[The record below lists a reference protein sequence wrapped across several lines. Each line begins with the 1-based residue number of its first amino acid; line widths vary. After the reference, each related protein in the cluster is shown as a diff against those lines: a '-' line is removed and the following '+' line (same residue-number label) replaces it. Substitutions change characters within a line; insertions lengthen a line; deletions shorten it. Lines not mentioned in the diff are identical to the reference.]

1 MNRRPRVAFVVN
13 GGRESAMAE
22 RARSFAVRLTAR
34 FDSRLVFRDGGRL
47 RAIGRMVRA
56 IAAARPD
63 LCYVLDL
70 AASGVV
76 AAGLYRHMTGSPL
89 VVDTG
94 DAVVELGKALGRGTV
109 ATAATR
115 MLETYALRAAAALV
129 VRGSFHR
136 DLLAE
141 RGVRAAFVPDG
152 VDLAQFAA
160 TDSPLSSADRSR
172 PLVLGVVGSAVWV
185 PARQTC
191 YGWELVEVVRLLRG
205 RLARPVR
212 GVLIGSGSG
221 VDVLRRRC
229 AEYQLGDL
237 VEFAGHVP
245 YAELP
250 ARLQQFDICLS
261 TQTNDVIGNVRTTGK
276 LPLYLAAGRFVLAS
290 KVGEAARVL
299 PADMLVD
306 FAGTA
311 DPGYPARLADRIEDL
326 VERGTDFGHRPECVA
341 LARTHF
347 EYDRLA
353 ARVASVIEDVLAGSR

>member
-1 MNRRPRVAFVVN
+1 MIRRPRVAFVVN

-22 RARSFAVRLTAR
+22 RARSFAARLAPR
-34 FDSRLVFRDGGRL
+34 FDSRFVFRNGGKL
-47 RAIGRMVRA
+47 GAIGRMVRA

-76 AAGLYRHMTGSPL
+76 AAGLYRHTTGAPL
-89 VVDTG
+89 VLDTG
-94 DAVVELGKALGRGTV
+94 DAVVELGKVLGRGTV

-115 MLETYALRAAAALV
+115 MLETYALRASAAVV

-136 DLLAE
+136 ELLAE

-152 VDLAQFAA
+152 VEVDRFAPPNPP
-160 TDSPLSSADRSR
+160 SPGDCSS

-221 VDVLRRRC
+221 VEMLRQRC

-237 VEFAGHVP
+237 VEFGGHVP

-250 ARLQQFDICLS
+250 TRLRRFDICLS

-311 DPGYPARLADRIEDL
+311 DPHYPARLADRIEEL
-326 VERGTDFGHRPECVA
+326 VQRRTDFGHRPECVA

-353 ARVASVIEDVLAGSR
+353 ARVASVIEGVLAGKR